1 MKSFTSTL
9 ICSTAFW
16 STSAQAFHC
25 GCLRPR
31 IASTSFKKKILSSHR
46 YYFSQQLPNQSS
58 CVLYNRL
65 DNDNE
70 AEEQKEQTSK
80 DNTNNK
86 PESKSKDNKP
96 EPTKQQQLSRTI
108 TSTIFNL
115 FSYTIQFLGAL
126 FTFGLVLNL
135 LGYGYRF
142 DLDHGIEVNK
152 LENIRN
158 EIQFEREIIREERE
172 DYLKSRGGSSS
183 AGVNSD
189 DNGGLK
195 EEIIFGNWGKSV
207 LGK

>member
-1 MKSFTSTL
+1 
-9 ICSTAFW
+9 
-16 STSAQAFHC
+16 
-25 GCLRPR
+25 
-31 IASTSFKKKILSSHR
+31 
-46 YYFSQQLPNQSS
+46 
-58 CVLYNRL
+58 VLYNRL

-96 EPTKQQQLSRTI
+96 EPTKQQLLSRTI

-183 AGVNSD
+183 AGVNGN